1 MRVFI
6 VGATGVLGRALL
18 PLLWE
23 QGHTVRALVRDRA
36 TLPVADD
43 IEALRGDLLDA
54 SIAATLPEMLAGCD
68 AAIHI
73 ATAIPRN
80 PTAPDAWR
88 ANTRLRTEGTRRLL
102 DGALAAGVPRYIQQS
117 IVMAYP
123 DGGDRWLDESTP
135 LDNSPARAALVAP
148 LIAMEGMI
156 RKVPAAQLQWC
167 ILRGGTF
174 VGPGT
179 AQDDQVVWLRKKM
192 VAIPGDGR
200 NFISPVHVADMAA
213 AVAAALMRAS
223 GATTFNIVDTP
234 LRYSE
239 YVDGLADRLGVRH
252 PPRVAGLPTSPSYR
266 CSNQAARE
274 ALGWA
279 PTHSIW
285 PNLDPQG
292 ANARAS

>member
-6 VGATGVLGRALL
+6 VGATGVLGRTLL

-36 TLPVADD
+36 KLPVADG
-43 IEALRGDLLDA
+43 IEAISGDLLDA
-54 SIAATLPEMLAGCD
+54 SIEAALPEMMAGCD

-80 PTAPDAWR
+80 PTTPNAWQ

-102 DGALAAGVPRYIQQS
+102 DAALAAGVPRYIQQS
-117 IVMAYP
+117 IVMAYA
-123 DGGDRWLDESTP
+123 DGGDRWLDESAP
-135 LDNSPARAALVAP
+135 LDTSPARAALVAP
-148 LIAMEGMI
+148 LIEMEGMI
-156 RKVPAAQLQWC
+156 RAIPTTQLQWC

-179 AQDDQVVWLRKKM
+179 AQDDQVIWIRRNK

-200 NFISPVHVADMAA
+200 NFISPIHVADMAA
-213 AVAAALMRAS
+213 AIGAVLARAN
-223 GATTFNIVDTP
+223 GGTIFNIVDTP

-239 YVDGLADRLGVRH
+239 YVDGIADRLGVRH

-266 CSNQAARE
+266 CSNQAART
-274 ALGWA
+274 ALGWT

-285 PNLDPQG
+285 PNPKD
-292 ANARAS
+292 ASAHDR